1 MLGIRLRELREN
13 QGLLLREVA
22 AYLGMDTA
30 MLSKM
35 EREERKAQ
43 REHVI
48 KLAKYFKVD
57 QKSLL
62 VLWLSDKINEIIEEE
77 QVAKEAL
84 ELSLENYKK

>member
-1 MLGIRLRELREN
+1 MLGIRLRELRES

-43 REHVI
+43 RDHVV

-84 ELSLENYKK
+84 ELSLEKYNK